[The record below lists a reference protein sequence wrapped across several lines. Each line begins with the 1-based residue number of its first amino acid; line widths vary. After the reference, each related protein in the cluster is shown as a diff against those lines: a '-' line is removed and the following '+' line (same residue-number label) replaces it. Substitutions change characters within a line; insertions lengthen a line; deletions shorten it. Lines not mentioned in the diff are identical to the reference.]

1 MKKTYMM
8 PTLTV
13 VNVKIDSLLGDA
25 SLPQTDS
32 TEASNDG
39 TEYTNALSREHHS
52 IWDEEE

>member
-25 SLPQTDS
+25 SLPQTS

-39 TEYTNALSREHHS
+39 TEYTNALSRENHS
-52 IWDEEE
+52 IWDEE